1 MLKNQM
7 NWIFPGQVA
16 IVLVY
21 ATKLLLASPLV
32 GGSPLILHLTY
43 HSHSLTLTMK
53 HLFIKTLAVKSVAV
67 RFALYTTASYFPV
80 ISVSYVGWLI
90 AHHVFLKTPFCASP
104 STSMSRFLSSTP
116 LSKSSSFLP
125 FLLLYHN
132 RCYCSHF
139 HISPSRHLYHNLVLI
154 FSFCTW

>member
-1 MLKNQM
+1 M

-80 ISVSYVGWLI
+80 VSASYVGWLI
-90 AHHVFLKTPFCASP
+90 AHHVFLKPPSVHHHLLPCLDFYLPHHYPNHHPFC
-104 STSMSRFLSSTP
+104 RFYCFITIAAIVAIFI
-116 LSKSSSFLP
+116 FL
-125 FLLLYHN
+125 
-132 RCYCSHF
+132 R
-139 HISPSRHLYHNLVLI
+139 LVI
-154 FSFCTW
+154 CIII